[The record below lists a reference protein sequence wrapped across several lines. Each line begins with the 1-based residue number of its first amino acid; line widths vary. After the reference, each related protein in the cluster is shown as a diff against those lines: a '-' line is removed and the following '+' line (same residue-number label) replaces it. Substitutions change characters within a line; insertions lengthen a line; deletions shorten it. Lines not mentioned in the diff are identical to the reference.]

1 MAELKPLRET
11 IEAHGLWAKKSLGQH
26 FLLDTN
32 LLAKIVR
39 SAGDVADAH
48 VIEVGPGPGGLTR
61 AILEAGPRHLT
72 AIEKD
77 ARCLAALA
85 PLSEH
90 YAGKFTLLE
99 EDALKVDIT
108 SIGDAP
114 RLVIAN
120 LPYNVGTQLIIDW
133 IQLAALQGP
142 AALTGFTVMLQK
154 EVAERMVAQVGD
166 DAYGRLSII
175 MQQYCDA
182 AILFEVPASAFTPPP
197 KVTSAIL
204 RARILDKP
212 REDVPLKALERV
224 VASAFNNRRK
234 MLRQSLKALQVDAV
248 ALCKKAG
255 IDETFRAEQCSL
267 PMFAQLARALAGMNA
282 EVA

>member
-1 MAELKPLRET
+1 VSAELLPLREV

-39 SAGDVADAH
+39 AAGDVSGYH

-61 AILEAGPRHLT
+61 AILEANPYHLT

-77 ARCLAALA
+77 ARCLQALA
-85 PLSEH
+85 PLKEK
-90 YAGKFTLLE
+90 YGERLTLLE
-99 EDALKVDIT
+99 EDALKVNIT
-108 SIGDAP
+108 SIGDTP
-114 RLVIAN
+114 RVVIAN

-133 IQLAALQGP
+133 LQLAAVQGP
-142 AALTGFTVMLQK
+142 VALTGFTVMLQK
-154 EVAERMVAQVGD
+154 EVAERMVAVVGD
-166 DAYGRLSII
+166 AAYGRLSVI
-175 MQQYCDA
+175 MQQLTDA

-224 VASAFNNRRK
+224 VAAAFNNRRK
-234 MLRQSLKALQVDAV
+234 MLRQSLKSLGVDAI
-248 ALCKKAG
+248 ALCEKAG
-255 IDETFRAEQCSL
+255 IDPTLRAEVCNL
-267 PMFAQLARALAGMNA
+267 AMFARLARAL
-282 EVA
+282 

>member
-1 MAELKPLRET
+1 VSADLAPLREV

-32 LLAKIVR
+32 LLTKIVR
-39 SAGDVADAH
+39 AAGDISAHH

-61 AILEAGPRHLT
+61 AILAANPRQLT

-85 PLSEH
+85 PLRDRYGSQF
-90 YAGKFTLLE
+90 ALLE

-108 SIGDAP
+108 QLGQAP
-114 RLVIAN
+114 RSIIAN
-120 LPYNVGTQLIIDW
+120 LPYNVGTQLIMDW
-133 IQLAALQGP
+133 LQLAAVQGSS
-142 AALTGFTVMLQK
+142 ALVGFTVMLQR

-166 DAYGRLSII
+166 AAYGRLSVI
-175 MQQYCDA
+175 MQQLTDA

-212 REDVPLKALERV
+212 REDVPLKTLERV
-224 VASAFNNRRK
+224 VAAAFNNRRK
-234 MLRQSLKALQVDAV
+234 MLRQSLKSLGVDAI
-248 ALCKKAG
+248 ALCERAG
-255 IDETFRAEQCSL
+255 IDPTLRAEVCDL
-267 PMFAQLARALAGMNA
+267 AMFARLARALEAGK
-282 EVA
+282 

>member
-1 MAELKPLRET
+1 VGAELVPLREV

-26 FLLDTN
+26 FLLDIN

-39 SAGDVADAH
+39 AAGDVSTHH
-48 VIEVGPGPGGLTR
+48 VIEIGPGPGGLTR
-61 AILEAGPRHLT
+61 AILEANPCHLT

-77 ARCLAALA
+77 ARCLQALA
-85 PLSEH
+85 PLKEK
-90 YAGKFTLLE
+90 YGAQFTLLE

-108 SIGDAP
+108 SIGDTP
-114 RLVIAN
+114 RTIIAN

-133 IQLAALQGP
+133 LQLAAVQGP
-142 AALTGFTVMLQK
+142 TALTGFTVMLQK
-154 EVAERMVAQVGD
+154 EVAERMVAVVGD
-166 DAYGRLSII
+166 AAYGRLSVI
-175 MQQYCDA
+175 MQQLTDA

-224 VASAFNNRRK
+224 VAAAFNNRRK
-234 MLRQSLKALQVDAV
+234 MLRQSLKSLGVDAI
-248 ALCKKAG
+248 ALCERAG
-255 IDETFRAEQCSL
+255 IEPTLRAEVCDL
-267 PMFAQLARALAGMNA
+267 AMFARLARALA
-282 EVA
+282 